1 MKKNNINLISILV
14 TNFNKEKFIKKSI
27 KSILDQSFKNYE
39 IILFD
44 DCSTD
49 NSIAKIK
56 NFKNIKLIRNN
67 KKKFNSSPLNQMYG
81 ILCAFKKSKGNLI
94 CLLDSDDIFEKK
106 KLKEVSDFFNRN
118 KNIDLVANLPNND
131 SYFKLKRR
139 TVSSFNWPSIFPTS
153 CISFRRKFFNN
164 FKKCMYIDKFNNLEI
179 DARLIIYSYFFKNF
193 DIIEKRLTKYTS
205 DEEGISSKYKKFNIY
220 WWFKRK
226 EAFDYLSLVLVKR
239 KLNFPKTLD
248 YYFTN
253 LVYFFLNLF
262 KK

>member
-1 MKKNNINLISILV
+1 
-14 TNFNKEKFIKKSI
+14 
-27 KSILDQSFKNYE
+27 
-39 IILFD
+39 
-44 DCSTD
+44 
-49 NSIAKIK
+49 
-56 NFKNIKLIRNN
+56 
-67 KKKFNSSPLNQMYG
+67 
-81 ILCAFKKSKGNLI
+81 
-94 CLLDSDDIFEKK
+94 
-106 KLKEVSDFFNRN
+106 
-118 KNIDLVANLPNND
+118 
-131 SYFKLKRR
+131 
-139 TVSSFNWPSIFPTS
+139 
-153 CISFRRKFFNN
+153 
-164 FKKCMYIDKFNNLEI
+164 MYINKFNNLEI